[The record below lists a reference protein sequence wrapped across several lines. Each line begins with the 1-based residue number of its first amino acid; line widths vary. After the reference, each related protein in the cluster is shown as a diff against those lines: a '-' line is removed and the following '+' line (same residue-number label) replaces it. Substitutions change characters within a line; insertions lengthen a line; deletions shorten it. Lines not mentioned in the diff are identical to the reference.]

1 MPSVDE
7 MRYFVAD
14 MYPGPKWKKK
24 VKDMPDGQVMA
35 IYMREHD
42 KTHPSHDKPK
52 EKSDDPPPF

>member
-7 MRYFVAD
+7 MRSFVAD

-52 EKSDDPPPF
+52 EKS